1 MMKFQSSGSKTSVR
15 FIRAWLTTCLQ
26 LQYIY
31 VRIVANFLRTVCLQV
46 VYNLNN
52 NEHYI
57 VANTLEYNMDVKS
70 LILEYLR
77 KNGEVRS
84 FEIIKATGFSRT
96 YVDRFFRELREEG
109 VLTLIG
115 KANKAKYI
123 PATEKRVIR
132 ESISIKRIHNILT
145 NKNLSEDKV
154 YSRIKTRTGIIYG
167 LSENVSGIVE
177 YAFCEMLNNA
187 IEHSSSEK
195 IEVKMERKLENVM
208 FEIRDYGVGIYNNI
222 RIKLNLENDMDA
234 IQDLIKG
241 KLSTSPASHSGE
253 GIFFTSRVSEILTI
267 QSSQKKLIFDNLVED
282 IFIRNVNNTKGTRV
296 VFSISLDSTK
306 ELREIFDRFTDDHYS
321 FSKTEVFIKLYEKD
335 TNYISRSQARRV
347 MTGLEKFK
355 TIILDFKG
363 VATLGQAFADE
374 IFRVWQGK
382 YPEIEII
389 YRNTAENV
397 IFMIRRALAG
407 S

>member
-1 MMKFQSSGSKTSVR
+1 M
-15 FIRAWLTTCLQ
+15 
-26 LQYIY
+26 
-31 VRIVANFLRTVCLQV
+31 N
-46 VYNLNN
+46 
-52 NEHYI
+52 
-57 VANTLEYNMDVKS
+57 VKS

-123 PATEKRVIR
+123 PATEKRVAS
-132 ESISIKRIHNILT
+132 ESRSIKRIHNILT

-154 YSRIKTRTGIIYG
+154 FSRIKTRTGIIYG
-167 LSENVSGIVE
+167 LSENVSGIIE

-195 IEVKMERKLENVM
+195 IEVKMERKPENIM

-321 FSKTEVFIKLYEKD
+321 FSKTEAFIKLYEKD

-363 VATLGQAFADE
+363 VTTLGQAFADE

-382 YPEIEII
+382 YPEIAII
-389 YRNTAENV
+389 HRNTAENV

>member
-1 MMKFQSSGSKTSVR
+1 MYT
-15 FIRAWLTTCLQ
+15 W
-26 LQYIY
+26 
-31 VRIVANFLRTVCLQV
+31 IVVNFLRTVCLQV
-46 VYNLNN
+46 VYNLNS
-52 NEHYI
+52 NEHCI

-70 LILEYLR
+70 LILEYLK

-84 FEIIKATGFSRT
+84 SEIIKATGFSRT

-109 VLTLIG
+109 VLTLTG

-123 PATEKRVIR
+123 PATEKRVAKENR
-132 ESISIKRIHNILT
+132 SIKRIHNILT

-154 YSRIKTRTGIIYG
+154 YSRIKTRTGIIHG
-167 LSENVSGIVE
+167 LSENVSGIIE

-195 IEVKMERKLENVM
+195 IEFKMERKSENVM

-282 IFIRNVNNTKGTRV
+282 IFIRNVNNTKGTRI

-306 ELREIFDRFTDDHYS
+306 ELREIFNRFTDDHYS
-321 FSKTEVFIKLYEKD
+321 FSKTEVFIRLFEKD
-335 TNYISRSQARRV
+335 TNYTSRSQARRV

-355 TIILDFKG
+355 TIILDFMG

-382 YPEIEII
+382 YPEVAII
-389 YRNTAENV
+389 HRNTAENV

>member
-382 YPEIEII
+382 YPEIAII
-389 YRNTAENV
+389 YKNTAENV

>member
-1 MMKFQSSGSKTSVR
+1 MKFQPSGSRASVR

-31 VRIVANFLRTVCLQV
+31 ARIVVNFLRTVCLQV

-52 NEHYI
+52 NEHCI

-132 ESISIKRIHNILT
+132 ESRSIKRIHNILT

-167 LSENVSGIVE
+167 LSENVSGIIE

-187 IEHSSSEK
+187 IEHSSSKK

-321 FSKTEVFIKLYEKD
+321 FSKTEAFIKLYEKD

-382 YPEIEII
+382 YPEIAII

-397 IFMIRRALAG
+397 IFMIRRALAD